1 MFIFDKPY
9 FCVCCVH
16 CVSLMHRREEMQ
28 VKILVFLLSPESRKN
43 QHTNFVIFLQGQGI
57 ENFTVEGSFERIA
70 HVIFL

>member
-1 MFIFDKPY
+1 
-9 FCVCCVH
+9 
-16 CVSLMHRREEMQ
+16 MQ